1 MRLCTTNIP
10 NIKPMPLLVMPGKN
24 VTGLPEK
31 VLQFGTGVLLR
42 GLPDF
47 IINNANNNNIFN
59 GRIVVVKSTS
69 TGTADDFSEQD
80 CLYTLCVR
88 GISEGEKI
96 NKNHLV
102 SSISR
107 VLSAATEWDKILK
120 CATSP
125 DMRVIISNTTEVGLT
140 LTNDDIQAIPP
151 QSFPGKL
158 LAFLCYRYKHFNGDA
173 EKGMA
178 IIPTELLPDNGE
190 LLLSIVVELA
200 HQNKVGIDC
209 INWIKNANYFCS
221 SLVDRIVPGKFKPAE
236 QQQVE
241 NEVGYTDNL
250 MIVAEPYYLWAIETD
265 NENIKKML
273 SFALND
279 TGVIVAPSI
288 NKFRELKLRLL
299 NGAHTFSCGLA
310 YLLGFTTVKE
320 AMDNRR
326 FYAYVHQLMYT
337 EIIPSIC
344 SAEISEQDAETY
356 VGKVLDRFK
365 NNFIEHKWLSITMQY
380 SLKMNTRN
388 TAVIQHYESIFKVVP
403 VCMALGM
410 AAHILFMKGEEST
423 DGNYYGLAN
432 GNNYSI
438 NDSNAA
444 VYALAWKENNHQQVV
459 EIILGNQNIWQ
470 TPHPFS
476 NSFKAAVIHWLQ
488 ILITAGAGVAIEMAY
503 KNQAV

>member
-10 NIKPMPLLVMPGKN
+10 TIKPTPLLVMPGKN
-24 VTGLPEK
+24 VAGLLEK

-47 IINNANNNNIFN
+47 IINNANNNNNFN
-59 GRIVVVKSTS
+59 GRIVVVKSTT

-96 NKNHLV
+96 TQNHVV
-102 SSISR
+102 SAISR
-107 VLSAATEWDKILK
+107 VLSAATEWDEILK

-125 DMRVIISNTTEVGLT
+125 DMQVIISNTTEVGLT

-158 LAFLCYRYKHFNGDA
+158 LAFLCYRYKYFNGDA

-178 IIPTELLPDNGE
+178 IIPTELLPDNGK
-190 LLLSIVVELA
+190 LLLSIVVALA
-200 HQNKVGIDC
+200 HQNNVSIDC

-221 SLVDRIVPGKFKPAE
+221 SLVDRIVPGKLKPAE

-265 NENIKKML
+265 SENVKAML

-279 TGVIVAPSI
+279 TGVIIAPSI

-310 YLLGFTTVKE
+310 YLAGFTTVKE
-320 AMDNRR
+320 AMDNPR
-326 FYAYVHQLMYT
+326 FYAYIHQLMYK

-344 SAEISEQDAETY
+344 SAEICEQDAVTFA
-356 VGKVLDRFK
+356 GKVLDRFM

-388 TAVIQHYESIFKVVP
+388 ATVIQHYENMFKQVP
-403 VCMALGM
+403 ASMALGM

-423 DGNYYGLAN
+423 DGNYYGTLN
-432 GNNYSI
+432 GNNYWI
-438 NDSNAA
+438 NDSNAV
-444 VYALAWKENNHQQVV
+444 VYAMAWKENNHQHVV
-459 EIILGNQNIWQ
+459 EIILSNQNIWQ
-470 TPHPFS
+470 TPQPFS
-476 NSFKAAVIHWLQ
+476 NGFKAAVVHWLQ
-488 ILITAGAGVAIEMAY
+488 ILMTAGASVAMVMSD

>member
-1 MRLCTTNIP
+1 MRLCTANIP
-10 NIKPMPLLVMPGKN
+10 NIKPTPLLVMPGKN
-24 VTGLPEK
+24 VAGLPEK

-59 GRIVVVKSTS
+59 GRIVVVKSTT
-69 TGTADDFSEQD
+69 TGTADDFNEQD

-88 GISEGEKI
+88 GISEDKKV
-96 NKNHLV
+96 NQNHLV

-107 VLSAATEWDKILK
+107 VISAAVEWEEILK

-125 DMRVIISNTTEVGLT
+125 DMQVIISNTTEVGLS
-140 LTNDDIQAIPP
+140 LTDDDIQAIPP

-158 LAFLCYRYKHFNGDA
+158 LAFLCCRYKHFNGDA

-178 IIPTELLPDNGE
+178 IIPTELLPDNGNI
-190 LLLSIVVELA
+190 LLSIVVELA
-200 HQNKVGIDC
+200 HRNNVGINC
-209 INWIKNANYFCS
+209 INWIQNANYFCS
-221 SLVDRIVPGKFKPAE
+221 SLVDRIVPGKLKPAE

-241 NEVGYTDNL
+241 NQVGFTDNL

-265 NENIKKML
+265 SEKVKTML

-279 TGVIVAPSI
+279 NGVIIAPSI

-310 YLLGFTTVKE
+310 YLAGFTTVKE
-320 AMDNRR
+320 AMDNPR
-326 FYAYVHQLMYT
+326 FYAYIHQLMYN

-344 SAEISEQDAETY
+344 SAEISEQDAVTFA
-356 VGKVLDRFK
+356 GKVLDRFK
-365 NNFIEHKWLSITMQY
+365 NNFIEHKWISITMQY

-388 TAVIQHYESIFKVVP
+388 ATVIQHYESLFTAVP
-403 VCMALGM
+403 VSMALGM

-423 DGNYYGLAN
+423 NDNYYGMLD
-432 GNNYSI
+432 GNNYWI

-470 TPHPFS
+470 TQQPFS
-476 NSFKAAVIHWLQ
+476 IGFKTAVVHWLQ
-488 ILITAGAGVAIEMAY
+488 ILITAGASVAMVMAD
-503 KNQAV
+503 KNQEI